1 MSNFVDLVAE
11 RVISLHDQLDF
22 SRTEA
27 RVALALNAELV
38 AQKDRALEL
47 LKQTEARLAEVM
59 AEREALRAES
69 ERVSRQVAAMIS
81 WVTE

>member
-1 MSNFVDLVAE
+1 MS
-11 RVISLHDQLDF
+11 
-22 SRTEA
+22 TET

-38 AQKDRALEL
+38 AQRDRALEL

-59 AEREALRAES
+59 AEREALKAES

-81 WVTE
+81 WATE